1 MDWIRHRRDEGEFYY
16 KEQYFNGF
24 KYLIEVGVYTTFKT
38 EMYWFALSSGKKRKD
53 LLVFEEKEKKSKGGI
68 QALLWAK
75 KEMLAFPEY
84 FGNPFNKRRYIC
96 IRWAD
101 SRRRDIYQR
110 LEREGFRFEMMWRE
124 KILIKKV

>member
-38 EMYWFALSSGKKRKD
+38 EQYWFALSSGKKRKE
-53 LLVFEEKEKKSKGGI
+53 LLIFEDKERKSKGGM

-75 KEMLAFPEY
+75 KEMLSFPDY
-84 FGNPFNKRRYIC
+84 FGNPFNKKRYLC

-110 LEREGFRFEMMWRE
+110 LEREGFQFQIIDKE
-124 KILIKKV
+124 KILIKKL